1 MSKSEE
7 FKMIGCLR
15 NIIRAVV
22 ITLAIIGFMSLGGKE
37 LIGGW
42 LGNWLNPSQEVML
55 ERAKKVGDFSKI
67 NDEFEI
73 EKAAGVLGYNAVI
86 AEHKASGQKMVVVD
100 TGEKPIL
107 TAEDI
112 KSDNIEDKLRNSV
125 KKIKYQAISVNDLSV
140 TKRGMLSSYGKSVP
154 YVKFEARVK
163 KLPVGDVAG
172 IISVVKDS
180 KGDDRL
186 LLSVSEK
193 DKYSQLIADEF
204 FKNIK

>member
-1 MSKSEE
+1 M
-7 FKMIGCLR
+7 GCLR

-22 ITLAIIGFMSLGGKE
+22 ITLAIVGFMSLGGKE
-37 LIGGW
+37 LLSGW
-42 LGNWLNPSQEVML
+42 LADWFNPSADVLL

-73 EKAAGVLGYNAVI
+73 EKAAGVMGYNAVV
-86 AEHKASGQKMVVVD
+86 AEHKASGQKMIVVD
-100 TGEKPIL
+100 TGSKPIL

-112 KSDNIEDKLRNSV
+112 KSDNVEEKLRNSV
-125 KKIKYQAISVNDLSV
+125 KKIKYQAVSVNDLSV
-140 TKRGMLSSYGKSVP
+140 TKRGTLSSYGKTVP
-154 YVKFEARVK
+154 YIKFEAKVK
-163 KLPVGDVAG
+163 KLPIGDVAG

-180 KGDDRL
+180 NDEDRL
-186 LLSVSEK
+186 LISVSEK

>member
-1 MSKSEE
+1 
-7 FKMIGCLR
+7 MIGCLR

-73 EKAAGVLGYNAVI
+73 EKAAGVMGYNAVI

>member
-1 MSKSEE
+1 
-7 FKMIGCLR
+7 MIGCLR